1 MPNKITENL
10 KLHFNFTILVQYFIS
25 ALTSFWTR
33 EISQQNKLRQIM
45 HVTRINTSKNV
56 SIVRLDMQ
64 EHRELRSLPS
74 TQKATQVIMA
84 L

>member
-10 KLHFNFTILVQYFIS
+10 KLHFNFTILVLCIIS